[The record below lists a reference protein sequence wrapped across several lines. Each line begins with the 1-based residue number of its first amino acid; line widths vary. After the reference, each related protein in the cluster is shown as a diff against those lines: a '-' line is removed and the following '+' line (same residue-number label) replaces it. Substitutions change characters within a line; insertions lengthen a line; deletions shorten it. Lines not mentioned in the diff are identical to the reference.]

1 MLPQKLDYTHTPST
15 KAIFTIKLRKT
26 RYISKNPHE
35 SQRTFQ
41 AKQKLERKRK
51 KATTK
56 F

>member
-1 MLPQKLDYTHTPST
+1 MLPQKLDYTHTEYKSNFYNQT
-15 KAIFTIKLRKT
+15 KTW
-26 RYISKNPHE
+26 YISKNPHE
-35 SQRTFQ
+35 SQRTFR